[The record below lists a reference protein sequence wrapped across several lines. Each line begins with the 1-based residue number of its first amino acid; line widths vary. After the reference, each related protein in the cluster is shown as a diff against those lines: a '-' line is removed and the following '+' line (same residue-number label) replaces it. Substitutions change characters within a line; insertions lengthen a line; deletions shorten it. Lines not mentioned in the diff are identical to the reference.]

1 MKNISA
7 LIVIAL
13 FLFSCRKEEHET
25 PDKKMVPVTFVA
37 EAFQQS
43 VKDITPGVSDAELA
57 AEHLEYLYCFIFNGN
72 GTLVNAITQVKSND
86 PQFGT
91 FRDTL
96 QYGDSYKALFFGS
109 KKELDFNLE
118 GYAESHLKFSEDDIF
133 FNRSDFN
140 LGSYNP
146 IRQSFALDR
155 IIGKLNLVIQDRVP
169 QNVSYLKIK
178 RNSASQ
184 FYFNGNIPVNGD
196 SELKVPVEKYRGT
209 TIPPV
214 SLTTIEKDENVSL
227 TIEAYDNADNVV
239 SARYVT
245 VQPIPN
251 KMITLTG
258 LLFVNTAQF
267 TVLVNHEW
275 SKDEQVVKWW

>member
-1 MKNISA
+1 M
-7 LIVIAL
+7 
-13 FLFSCRKEEHET
+13 
-25 PDKKMVPVTFVA
+25 
-37 EAFQQS
+37 
-43 VKDITPGVSDAELA
+43 
-57 AEHLEYLYCFIFNGN
+57 
-72 GTLVNAITQVKSND
+72 
-86 PQFGT
+86 
-91 FRDTL
+91 
-96 QYGDSYKALFFGS
+96 
-109 KKELDFNLE
+109 
-118 GYAESHLKFSEDDIF
+118 
-133 FNRSDFN
+133 
-140 LGSYNP
+140 
-146 IRQSFALDR
+146 
-155 IIGKLNLVIQDRVP
+155 
-169 QNVSYLKIK
+169 
-178 RNSASQ
+178 
-184 FYFNGNIPVNGD
+184 
-196 SELKVPVEKYRGT
+196 PVEKYRGT